1 MEVRLAVPSD
11 AAALA
16 AMMTKNC
23 LPLVRFGHELDADG
37 LMAVLEERCVEAVY
51 VGANGDGIQGC
62 AMLAR
67 GSLNRRDCPPSQRF
81 LLLFAVDQASR
92 MTPLAGQ
99 LMNAVFV
106 DVFSNPDVN
115 TVRIEAFRSTPTLS
129 IDVRSGFRSY
139 PRARADERGIVPMY
153 FPLPALVR
161 QLAKVDD
168 GQSDLSSVLSRRI
181 RPPRLPKSAG
191 RAPLDVGVSYREG
204 RVVVDYDTQPV
215 RGVAMTASL
224 DLVSGDIVE
233 VTSDPPGSIPAEFEW
248 LESVSDKVAVRA
260 EALGSTAEESIL
272 AEKVLTGGVR
282 LTLTG
287 DGTLRLL
294 RDGRTMVM
302 ERWPAVLGMEAPS
315 VFQRWGSAVSV
326 RDLGDQWEL
335 TGNNDVVRIIRFL
348 PGPDVAS
355 GLEVSTCQPDSRRI
369 VISGW
374 TFMRKAEHALQ
385 LDGQWIGGPVFQ
397 GLWPCDWHGMEAASN
412 NGEFESATASAWTDA
427 ATGVVM
433 TWSGAKPRFEGRSLP
448 QLVGQTPGG
457 EISYRLMLVDP
468 GEVRP
473 AVATTGFTLESRG
486 SPDSVESV
494 QESAGSSLGES
505 GSTTSPPQS
514 ARTTDNVPWV
524 TEGDAARCRLRCE
537 GHDLRIAPQ
546 VGVIEWCQAGQT
558 IVSGPYPSS
567 VAQAELVARRV
578 GLWCCSMDSRWDEDR
593 GVEWAED
600 DEAWAFSE
608 AAGVPGTWSVQAVS
622 EQCLEVIV
630 TEPEQASA
638 SGTDLDET
646 ASTTPET
653 GQVRVGESEIVIT
666 MVPKLASPQCP
677 VVRLGARVWTVD
689 NARHDWY
696 GGVDAVALELPD
708 GRMLVVEPSASQ
720 GVPEVFVRWVQS
732 TIVLQL
738 LGSSPA
744 SEGVGV
750 QTPPRHSWRLTVL
763 DDRPTAVG
771 HLFSQV

>member
-1 MEVRLAVPSD
+1 MEVREAVPSD

-23 LPLVRFGHELDADG
+23 LPLVRFGHELTAKG
-37 LMAVLEERCVEAVY
+37 LLAILEERCVERVY
-51 VGANGDGIQGC
+51 VGANGDSIQGC

-161 QLAKVDD
+161 QLAKADD
-168 GQSDLSSVLSRRI
+168 AQSDLSSVLSRRI

-191 RAPLDVGVSYREG
+191 RAPLDVGVSYRAG

-233 VTSDPPGSIPAEFEW
+233 VTSDPPGSIPPELAW
-248 LESVSDKVAVRA
+248 LEDLTDKVSVRA
-260 EALGSTAEESIL
+260 DALGSTAVETIL
-272 AEKVLTGGVR
+272 AEKAMTGGVR
-282 LTLTG
+282 LTLGG
-287 DGTLRLL
+287 DGTLRLV
-294 RDGRTMVM
+294 RDGHTLVM

-326 RDLGDQWEL
+326 QDRGDQWEI
-335 TGNNDVVRIIRFL
+335 TGNNDIVRIIRFV
-348 PGPDVAS
+348 PGPELPA
-355 GLEVSTCQPDSRRI
+355 GIEVSTCQPDSRRI

-374 TFMRKAEHALQ
+374 SFMRKAEHALQ
-385 LDGQWIGGPVFQ
+385 VDGRWVGGPVLQ

-412 NGEFESATASAWTDA
+412 NGEFESATASAWTDEV
-427 ATGVVM
+427 TGVIM
-433 TWSGAKPRFEGRSLP
+433 TWSRAKPRFEGRSLP
-448 QLVGQTPGG
+448 QLVGQTSGG
-457 EISYRLMLVDP
+457 EVSYRLMLVDP
-468 GEVRP
+468 AEVHP
-473 AVATTGFTLESRG
+473 ALAARGFTRESPERLDAL
-486 SPDSVESV
+486 PSVE
-494 QESAGSSLGES
+494 ESLDC
-505 GSTTSPPQS
+505 SPGIAS
-514 ARTTDNVPWV
+514 WV
-524 TEGDAARCRLRCE
+524 MEGDTDRCRLRAG
-537 GHDLRIAPQ
+537 GHDLRIATQ
-546 VGVIEWCQAGQT
+546 VGVIEWSQAGQT

-578 GLWCCSMDSRWDEDR
+578 GLWCCSLGSRWDEDR

-600 DEAWAFSE
+600 DEAWAFSDTV
-608 AAGVPGTWSVQAVS
+608 GVPGTWSVTPVS
-622 EQCLEVIV
+622 DQCLEVVV
-630 TEPEQASA
+630 TEARNGPDSGATRQA
-638 SGTDLDET
+638 EI

-653 GQVRVGESEIVIT
+653 GQCCGREDEAVVTV
-666 MVPKLASPQCP
+666 VPKLASPQCP
-677 VVRLGARVWTVD
+677 VVRLGSRVWTVD

-696 GGVDAVALELPD
+696 GGVDAVALELAD
-708 GRMLVVEPSASQ
+708 GRMLVVEPSAS
-720 GVPEVFVRWVQS
+720 GGDDEVFVRWVQS

-738 LGSSPA
+738 LGSAHTNTAVAAQVPA
-744 SEGVGV
+744 SHAW
-750 QTPPRHSWRLTVL
+750 QLTVM
-763 DDRPTAVG
+763 DDRETAVRQ
-771 HLFSQV
+771 LFSPTRGL